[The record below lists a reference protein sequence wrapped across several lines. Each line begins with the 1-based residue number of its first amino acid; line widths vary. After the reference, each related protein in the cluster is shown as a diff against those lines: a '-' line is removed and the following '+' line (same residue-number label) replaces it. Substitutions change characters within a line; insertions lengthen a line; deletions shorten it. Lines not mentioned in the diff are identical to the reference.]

1 MKKKEINNNNYRIN
15 VNIENMYENDYKL
28 MKVISQTKE
37 MTHSNNSLTERKN
50 NLRYL
55 MDKINDE
62 EINDNELEKNLHISN
77 ENFHNEYKLFNQRK
91 NKKDTK
97 IIFKD
102 LVKLYKSRGY
112 RIPNFSINEHNIFK
126 INPLLEDNATTISN
140 GLLANHILKKN
151 DESQKTINYLKK
163 LGGILSEK
171 LSNFDFKK
179 NFKKMKIVNLKTIS
193 EENSEEALKKQIEI
207 LLNLINTNALD
218 KLDEPKKVNYSYSR
232 HNSIK
237 SYKYKSNKKLI
248 YLNNQRYSTKN
259 SKISNKNLH
268 DLYLGRRISTE
279 SSGTN
284 RSLLSNKKKKLFIE
298 KYSDNLYKLLNYNNK
313 LSGINISK
321 TPKEIKIPT
330 LNLQKIK
337 QKNSNEVNNI
347 NTDSAPSKTKFKS
360 EKINNIFI
368 NKLRTP
374 NKNKRLNW
382 TRNTIK
388 DMKMNLMSPF
398 GEINKSRVSAVK
410 NNSYNESSFSDDY
423 YEQNNQTTSKKK
435 NMSNYPYTNKNEFLN
450 YAYNRFS
457 KKGPSNCET
466 YVKTYLNKVKGFN
479 DDKIENFFKSIY
491 DKNFKNNLKEL
502 ENKIK
507 ENDMHLKTERIY
519 LSNHLIKRIKP
530 VLKSMKE
537 KDKVI
542 LKLEKIFTHAIINK

>member
-37 MTHSNNSLTERKN
+37 MTHSNNSLTEKKN

-163 LGGILSEK
+163 LGDILSEK

-218 KLDEPKKVNYSYSR
+218 
-232 HNSIK
+232 
-237 SYKYKSNKKLI
+237 
-248 YLNNQRYSTKN
+248 
-259 SKISNKNLH
+259 
-268 DLYLGRRISTE
+268 
-279 SSGTN
+279 
-284 RSLLSNKKKKLFIE
+284 
-298 KYSDNLYKLLNYNNK
+298 
-313 LSGINISK
+313 IN
-321 TPKEIKIPT
+321 
-330 LNLQKIK
+330 
-337 QKNSNEVNNI
+337 
-347 NTDSAPSKTKFKS
+347 
-360 EKINNIFI
+360 
-368 NKLRTP
+368 
-374 NKNKRLNW
+374 
-382 TRNTIK
+382 
-388 DMKMNLMSPF
+388 
-398 GEINKSRVSAVK
+398 
-410 NNSYNESSFSDDY
+410 
-423 YEQNNQTTSKKK
+423 
-435 NMSNYPYTNKNEFLN
+435 
-450 YAYNRFS
+450 
-457 KKGPSNCET
+457 
-466 YVKTYLNKVKGFN
+466 
-479 DDKIENFFKSIY
+479 
-491 DKNFKNNLKEL
+491 
-502 ENKIK
+502 
-507 ENDMHLKTERIY
+507 
-519 LSNHLIKRIKP
+519 
-530 VLKSMKE
+530 
-537 KDKVI
+537 
-542 LKLEKIFTHAIINK
+542 

>member
-163 LGGILSEK
+163 LGDILSEK

-284 RSLLSNKKKKLFIE
+284 RSLLSNKKR
-298 KYSDNLYKLLNYNNK
+298 NY
-313 LSGINISK
+313 L
-321 TPKEIKIPT
+321 
-330 LNLQKIK
+330 
-337 QKNSNEVNNI
+337 
-347 NTDSAPSKTKFKS
+347 
-360 EKINNIFI
+360 
-368 NKLRTP
+368 
-374 NKNKRLNW
+374 
-382 TRNTIK
+382 
-388 DMKMNLMSPF
+388 
-398 GEINKSRVSAVK
+398 
-410 NNSYNESSFSDDY
+410 
-423 YEQNNQTTSKKK
+423 
-435 NMSNYPYTNKNEFLN
+435 
-450 YAYNRFS
+450 
-457 KKGPSNCET
+457 
-466 YVKTYLNKVKGFN
+466 
-479 DDKIENFFKSIY
+479 
-491 DKNFKNNLKEL
+491 
-502 ENKIK
+502 
-507 ENDMHLKTERIY
+507 
-519 LSNHLIKRIKP
+519 
-530 VLKSMKE
+530 
-537 KDKVI
+537 
-542 LKLEKIFTHAIINK
+542 

>member
-1 MKKKEINNNNYRIN
+1 
-15 VNIENMYENDYKL
+15 MYENDYKL

-193 EENSEEALKKQIEI
+193 EENSEEALKNQIEI

-248 YLNNQRYSTKN
+248 YLNNQRY
-259 SKISNKNLH
+259 
-268 DLYLGRRISTE
+268 
-279 SSGTN
+279 
-284 RSLLSNKKKKLFIE
+284 
-298 KYSDNLYKLLNYNNK
+298 
-313 LSGINISK
+313 
-321 TPKEIKIPT
+321 
-330 LNLQKIK
+330 
-337 QKNSNEVNNI
+337 
-347 NTDSAPSKTKFKS
+347 
-360 EKINNIFI
+360 
-368 NKLRTP
+368 
-374 NKNKRLNW
+374 
-382 TRNTIK
+382 
-388 DMKMNLMSPF
+388 
-398 GEINKSRVSAVK
+398 
-410 NNSYNESSFSDDY
+410 
-423 YEQNNQTTSKKK
+423 
-435 NMSNYPYTNKNEFLN
+435 
-450 YAYNRFS
+450 
-457 KKGPSNCET
+457 
-466 YVKTYLNKVKGFN
+466 
-479 DDKIENFFKSIY
+479 
-491 DKNFKNNLKEL
+491 
-502 ENKIK
+502 
-507 ENDMHLKTERIY
+507 
-519 LSNHLIKRIKP
+519 
-530 VLKSMKE
+530 
-537 KDKVI
+537 
-542 LKLEKIFTHAIINK
+542 